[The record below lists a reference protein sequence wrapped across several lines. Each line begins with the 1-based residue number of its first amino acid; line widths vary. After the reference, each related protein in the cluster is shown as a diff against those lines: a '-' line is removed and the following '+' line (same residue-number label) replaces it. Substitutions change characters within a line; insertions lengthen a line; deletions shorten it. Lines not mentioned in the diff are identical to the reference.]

1 MNCDPKFVTFYVVVA
16 KAIVLLL
23 VKAKPRHGRRC
34 IVYTLYSIH
43 VQSIRNKH
51 MAFLCKGIN
60 SVRGILYLLEIQLF
74 CQ

>member
-1 MNCDPKFVTFYVVVA
+1 MNCDPKFITFYVVVA
-16 KAIVLLL
+16 KACSITGQGQTEAWSSMYCV
-23 VKAKPRHGRRC
+23 
-34 IVYTLYSIH
+34 YSIH